1 MNHILVNTSCNKND
15 FVVEFEV
22 IQPGSDF
29 HDYNSTHNW
38 IMSQIDNINN
48 DISDIENSI
57 YNLDKKIDKYTN
69 KADRLDYTIAVASGL
84 LCGVIDSIFVGSFS
98 FDEGL
103 QISKEKMEEKII
115 NLAKEK
121 GWKGVTRGERKGQFP
136 LDKAIEFL
144 EDKFKMPSDP
154 LKDIFGGSKQHH
166 LRDFSHHRS
175 PIGLFF
181 SILTQFTKNAY
192 GTDTY
197 GNFIKVPV
205 PEEMIGKDY
214 KRKFAIAVTDWA
226 LHLASDMHGSNATAG
241 AGCGIPGPF
250 LSLIKAFS
258 ALPIFKSDKVGD
270 NKISL
275 FVSKLYN
282 GTLLADRDEN
292 GRLVPVKI
300 DLRGEMAIKY
310 ELGKQ
315 MLPIIINDVIVR
327 SFYLLRR
334 LYLQLKE
341 KNISSWSDV
350 SKIDWKKVI
359 PLNNRTINNM
369 MIVASGTFMA
379 VDFADAS
386 LRAALLSGGNWAMFG
401 KELLLRVNF
410 VGIGRFCIALGVD
423 FHMAQK
429 KNKLRTERIWLTNQM
444 LLASNAKLFYKQA
457 DIWIAA
463 RNAEQ
468 AIHDLYVYIENIKP
482 FITDSFISIRD
493 DLEDIPSLIPS
504 IQEKKPNLIPT
515 LLKILND

>member
-181 SILTQFTKNAY
+181 SILTQFTLKSA
-192 GTDTY
+192 
-197 GNFIKVPV
+197 
-205 PEEMIGKDY
+205 
-214 KRKFAIAVTDWA
+214 
-226 LHLASDMHGSNATAG
+226 GS
-241 AGCGIPGPF
+241 
-250 LSLIKAFS
+250 
-258 ALPIFKSDKVGD
+258 
-270 NKISL
+270 
-275 FVSKLYN
+275 
-282 GTLLADRDEN
+282 
-292 GRLVPVKI
+292 
-300 DLRGEMAIKY
+300 
-310 ELGKQ
+310 
-315 MLPIIINDVIVR
+315 
-327 SFYLLRR
+327 
-334 LYLQLKE
+334 
-341 KNISSWSDV
+341 
-350 SKIDWKKVI
+350 
-359 PLNNRTINNM
+359 
-369 MIVASGTFMA
+369 
-379 VDFADAS
+379 
-386 LRAALLSGGNWAMFG
+386 
-401 KELLLRVNF
+401 
-410 VGIGRFCIALGVD
+410 
-423 FHMAQK
+423 
-429 KNKLRTERIWLTNQM
+429 
-444 LLASNAKLFYKQA
+444 
-457 DIWIAA
+457 
-463 RNAEQ
+463 
-468 AIHDLYVYIENIKP
+468 
-482 FITDSFISIRD
+482 
-493 DLEDIPSLIPS
+493 
-504 IQEKKPNLIPT
+504 
-515 LLKILND
+515 